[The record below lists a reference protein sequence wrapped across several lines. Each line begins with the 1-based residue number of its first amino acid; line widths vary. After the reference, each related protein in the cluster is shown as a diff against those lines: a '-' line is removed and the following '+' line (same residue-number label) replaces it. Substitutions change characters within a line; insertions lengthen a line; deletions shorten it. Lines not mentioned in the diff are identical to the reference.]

1 MSTKGFFEA
10 EARRN
15 GSRIHLLRA
24 GSGARAPSVQ
34 APDQNA
40 EIAASRYQRSW
51 LKTLAHQA
59 VCYLPRAWR
68 EPVAERLLRREGAPA
83 PAAEHVFQ
91 YLLGVARTKTETGAD
106 KGAVVAKG
114 ADLFYERQYRQWLNP
129 TMGAFAITADLAALG
144 AGRPAK
150 GRLWRRRRETSMA
163 MLDRE
168 GAGGAPILVIDA
180 ETVAIPMLL
189 PAPHDAKEGVAV
201 ARWLAGG
208 KPMPR
213 RYRELSR
220 GAEAA
225 CAEQGA
231 RAFRRTARGALL
243 EVADAVAHS
252 RKLAILALNPCDPD
266 AMALHITLFDAR
278 FLTARL
284 LEREHGLPPEALAA
298 PRAAAAARGALLVF
312 CVGVT
317 EEVFTQ
323 CSQNLFIKRP
333 LPVAEAGRRAAR
345 PPSWSPALPIERLI
359 ETQYEL
365 LQMTV
370 SASGLPGVSPRNG
383 DRGMAG
389 FVERRGS
396 RTFVLIPYFPGNAVH
411 GHAAKLW
418 SNPQGSLLVY
428 DDTGTGAAVTISGAC
443 STLPHPQALRAF
455 PQSARKV
462 AAIRR
467 RNGSPMPDPEYWFA
481 QRVEKIVT
489 QSETLPPYA
498 LDPARPTCA
507 IHAAGLAYFDKKP
520 AYFAADSLPLYDMHT
535 LHRREAEGRRRDPSG
550 AAHNRWNGEVC
561 EALLRRLAHLEAV
574 RREARAP

>member
-1 MSTKGFFEA
+1 MSIKGFFEA
-10 EARRN
+10 EAQRS
-15 GSRIHLLRA
+15 GSGVRLLRA
-24 GSGARAPSVQ
+24 FSRAGTPSAQ
-34 APDQNA
+34 SSDTKT
-40 EIAASRYQRSW
+40 EIAAARYKRSW
-51 LKTLAHQA
+51 LRTLALRA
-59 VCYLPRAWR
+59 VGYLPRAWR
-68 EPVAERLLRREGAPA
+68 EPVAERFLRREGSPA

-91 YLLGVARTKTETGAD
+91 YLLGAGRTKSEAGAD

-114 ADLFYERQYRQWLNP
+114 ADLFYERQYRQWFNP
-129 TMGAFAITADLAALG
+129 TMGAFAMTADLAALG
-144 AGRPAK
+144 AGQPA
-150 GRLWRRRRETSMA
+150 GGHLWRRRRKTSMA
-163 MLDRE
+163 MLDRD

-180 ETVAIPMLL
+180 KTVAIPMLL
-189 PAPHDAKEGVAV
+189 PPPRDAKEGVAV

-208 KPMPR
+208 RPMPR
-213 RYRELSR
+213 RYRELAR
-220 GAEAA
+220 GAEVD
-225 CAEQGA
+225 CPEEGA
-231 RAFRRTARGALL
+231 RAFQRTAQGALL
-243 EVADAVAHS
+243 EVADAAAQS

-278 FLTARL
+278 FLTASL
-284 LEREHGLPPEALAA
+284 LEREHGLPPDALAA
-298 PRAAAAARGALLVF
+298 PRAAAGASASLLVF
-312 CVGVT
+312 CVGAT

-333 LPVAEAGRRAAR
+333 LPEAEVRRRVDR
-345 PPSWSPALPIERLI
+345 PPSWSASLPIERLI

-383 DRGMAG
+383 DRGKAG

-396 RTFVLIPYFPGNAVH
+396 RTYVLIPYFPGNAVH

-428 DDTGTGAAVTISGAC
+428 DDTGSGAAVTISGAC
-443 STLPHPQALRAF
+443 RTLSHAQALRAF

-462 AAIRR
+462 ATIRR

-489 QSETLPPYA
+489 QTETLEPYA

-507 IHAAGLAYFDKKP
+507 IHAAGPAHFDKKP
-520 AYFAADSLPLYDMHT
+520 AYFAADSLPLYDMHE

-550 AAHNRWNGEVC
+550 AEHHRWNHEVR
-561 EALLRRLAHLEAV
+561 EALLSRLAHLDATV
-574 RREARAP
+574 

>member
-1 MSTKGFFEA
+1 MSTKGFVNA
-10 EARRN
+10 EAQGN
-15 GSRIHLLRA
+15 GSGIRLLR
-24 GSGARAPSVQ
+24 SGPRAAAASAQAR
-34 APDQNA
+34 DTKA
-40 EIAASRYQRSW
+40 EIAASRYKRSW
-51 LKTLAHQA
+51 LRTLAHQA
-59 VCYLPRAWR
+59 VGYLPRAWR
-68 EPVAERLLRREGAPA
+68 EPVAERFLRREGAPA

-91 YLLGVARTKTETGAD
+91 YLLGVERTKSEAGAG

-114 ADLFYERQYRQWLNP
+114 ADLFYERQYRQWFNP
-129 TMGAFAITADLAALG
+129 TMGAFAMTADLAALG
-144 AGRPAK
+144 AGRPVK
-150 GRLWRRRRETSMA
+150 GRLWRRQRGTSMA

-189 PAPHDAKEGVAV
+189 PAPRDAKEGVAV

-220 GAEAA
+220 GAEVA
-225 CAEQGA
+225 CVERGA
-231 RAFRRTARGALL
+231 RAFERTAQGALL
-243 EVADAVAHS
+243 EVADAAARS

-278 FLTARL
+278 FLTASL
-284 LEREHGLPPEALAA
+284 LEREHGLPPDALAE
-298 PRAAAAARGALLVF
+298 PRAAAEARGALLVF
-312 CVGVT
+312 CVGAT

-333 LPVAEAGRRAAR
+333 LPEAEASRRMAR

-396 RTFVLIPYFPGNAVH
+396 RTYVLIPYFPGNAVH

-428 DDTGTGAAVTISGAC
+428 DDTGSGAAVTISGAC
-443 STLPHPQALRAF
+443 STLSHAQALRAF
-455 PQSARKV
+455 PQSAAKV
-462 AAIRR
+462 ATIRR
-467 RNGSPMPDPEYWFA
+467 RNGSPMPAPEYWFA

-489 QSETLPPYA
+489 QTETLPLLT
-498 LDPARPTCA
+498 LDPARPTCS
-507 IHAAGLAYFDKKP
+507 IHAAGPAYFDKKP
-520 AYFAADSLPLYDMHT
+520 AYFAADSLPVYDMHE

-550 AAHNRWNGEVC
+550 AAHDRWNDEVR
-561 EALLRRLAHLEAV
+561 EALLSRLTHLEASL
-574 RREARAP
+574 